1 MEEVVQMSNGIKK
14 ISYFLTLWLLL
25 TTIIFLMF
33 NIGNYVG
40 NMLACL

>member
-1 MEEVVQMSNGIKK
+1 MSKGIKK
-14 ISYFLTLWLLL
+14 ISYFLALWLVL
-25 TTIIFLMF
+25 TGIIFLML